1 MRAVAHDVF
10 VSYASRD
17 KPVADAVCAALENRG
32 VRCWIA
38 PRDILPGL
46 DWGAAIIGAINET
59 RLMVLVFSSHAN
71 KSHQIRREVERAV
84 SKGLTVIPL
93 RIEDVPPGKTLE
105 YFISTPHWLDAIT
118 PPIEQHLDHIAETVQ
133 LLLTRGTRD
142 STEIPILPPRGAP
155 RAAAAAAAAPAP
167 VRAPFDR
174 ALPAQPRRR
183 RALLWVA
190 AAAAVLALVGFLSL
204 RGSPPEIVALTF
216 PDAITAGTR
225 GASGSIQ
232 FRDPGAD
239 VVSAEFEVLEASE
252 FQPLRVEAPVRGQK
266 TGSFSF
272 RLASSVPQKV
282 TLQARL
288 VDGDDRRS
296 DPVRFSFEVKKP
308 EPSRRRPTWTIET
321 PRFRFPVP

>member
-1 MRAVAHDVF
+1 MAHDVF

-32 VRCWIA
+32 IRCWIA

-59 RLMVLVFSSHAN
+59 RLMVLVFSSNAN

-118 PPIEQHLDHIAETVQ
+118 PPIERHLDHIAETVQ
-133 LLLTRGTRD
+133 LLLTARDTRLHRD
-142 STEIPILPPRGAP
+142 PRPPAAWRHPRG
-155 RAAAAAAAAPAP
+155 RGRRL
-167 VRAPFDR
+167 RAPF
-174 ALPAQPRRR
+174 PRRSTVRPR
-183 RALLWVA
+183 RDPDAGVHLLWIA
-190 AAAAVLALVGFLSL
+190 AAVAVLALVGLLSL
-204 RGSPPEIVALTF
+204 RGSPPQIVALTF
-216 PDAITAGTR
+216 PDAFNAGTR

-232 FRDPGAD
+232 FRDSGAD

-288 VDGDDRRS
+288 VDDDGRRS
-296 DPVRFSFEVKKP
+296 DPFRFSFEVKKP

>member
-1 MRAVAHDVF
+1 MAHDVF
-10 VSYASRD
+10 VSYASHD

-46 DWGAAIIGAINET
+46 DWGAAIIGAINEC
-59 RLMVLVFSSHAN
+59 RLMVLVFSSNAN

-93 RIEDVPPGKTLE
+93 RIENVPPGKTLE

-118 PPIEQHLDHIAETVQ
+118 PPIEQHLDHISETVQ

-142 STEIPILPPRGAP
+142 STEIPVIPPRSGPRAATAAAAALMPAP
-155 RAAAAAAAAPAP
+155 FEGPAVAEPRRRRPLLWIAAAAAA
-167 VRAPFDR
+167 
-174 ALPAQPRRR
+174 
-183 RALLWVA
+183 
-190 AAAAVLALVGFLSL
+190 LALVGFFSL
-204 RGSPPEIVALTF
+204 RGSPPEIVGLTF

-239 VVSAEFEVLEASE
+239 VLSAEFEVVEASE
-252 FQPLRVEAPVRGQK
+252 FQPFRVGAPVKGQK
-266 TGSFSF
+266 IGSIPF
-272 RLASSVPQKV
+272 RVASGVPQKV

-288 VDGDDRRS
+288 VDADGRRS
-296 DPVRFSFEVKKP
+296 EPFLFTFEVRNP
-308 EPSRRRPTWTIET
+308 APTRRRPTWTIDT
-321 PRFRFPVP
+321 PRFRIGVP